1 MSELMKD
8 FCQTFIT
15 LILFYAILLLLIN
28 LLTLVK
34 QKAHAHAP
42 SFSPST
48 TVNINQYV
56 TSTLDDYPDPR
67 ETSEGIMYC
76 KRVWVIH
83 LDLIRRKGSFLFF
96 FVAVSTKAGFY
107 VPVRAYF
114 ILTYPTYRC
123 VGVDH
128 FFEKVYFLK
137 FVIAFLTVT
146 V

>member
-48 TVNINQYV
+48 TVNINQITDLV
-56 TSTLDDYPDPR
+56 AAKLSPSGNPLSLSSEIATGSATATTSAI
-67 ETSEGIMYC
+67 TSASS
-76 KRVWVIH
+76 VVH
-83 LDLIRRKGSFLFF
+83 TALQPLFTAVNVSSF
-96 FVAVSTKAGFY
+96 
-107 VPVRAYF
+107 R
-114 ILTYPTYRC
+114 
-123 VGVDH
+123 
-128 FFEKVYFLK
+128 
-137 FVIAFLTVT
+137 TV
-146 V
+146 